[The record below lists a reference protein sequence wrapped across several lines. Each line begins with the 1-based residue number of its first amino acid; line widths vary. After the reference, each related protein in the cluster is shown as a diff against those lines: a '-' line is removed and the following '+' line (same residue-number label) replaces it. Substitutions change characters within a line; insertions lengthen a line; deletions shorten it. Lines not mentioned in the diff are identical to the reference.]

1 MLRQEQIIRTHKPS
15 SYYFLQRISSRL
27 DFIYKIINVFTTNIA
42 SKFPY
47 FDVKTRIFRAVAKN
61 KKNAKLLLFSGFF
74 VVQYDKTCRERS
86 ECNSKAGEFIRYS
99 EALAVQM
106 QVANKVCRQ
115 CNLQCRKSVTAV

>member
-1 MLRQEQIIRTHKPS
+1 M
-15 SYYFLQRISSRL
+15 
-27 DFIYKIINVFTTNIA
+27 
-42 SKFPY
+42 
-47 FDVKTRIFRAVAKN
+47 
-61 KKNAKLLLFSGFF
+61 FSGFF